1 MNDGGIQ
8 WWEQKG
14 RWEAEEWRKRDLRRL
29 TRMAFEDWERGGLRA
44 HEQAKVLGLGI
55 ELGLHMLEVHKRLT
69 SKYRRK

>member
-1 MNDGGIQ
+1 MDAAYYQQVEQ
-8 WWEQKG
+8 W
-14 RWEAEEWRKRDLRRL
+14 RPLLEAREVRRL
-29 TRMAFEDWERGGLRA
+29 TRMAFEDWEVGGLRA